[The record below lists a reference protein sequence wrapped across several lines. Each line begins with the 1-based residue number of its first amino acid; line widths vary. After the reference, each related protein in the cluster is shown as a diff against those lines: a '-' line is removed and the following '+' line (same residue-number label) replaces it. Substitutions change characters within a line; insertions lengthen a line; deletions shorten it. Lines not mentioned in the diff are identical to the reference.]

1 MTGYRLILFNP
12 NGDNNCG
19 FPYSGFEIA
28 VEDYTNVDRL
38 TSAGD
43 FTNLIY
49 LVFKN
54 ILIGECRE
62 AYRPERTI
70 SN

>member
-19 FPYSGFEIA
+19 FPSSGFEIA

-49 LVFKN
+49 
-54 ILIGECRE
+54 
-62 AYRPERTI
+62 
-70 SN
+70 